1 MVTSVAYCSATVTL
15 NWLASLFTVAT
26 NQQTVH
32 FIPNTL
38 R

>member
-1 MVTSVAYCSATVTL
+1 MVTSVTYCSATVTL
-15 NWLASLFTVAT
+15 NWLLTVAT